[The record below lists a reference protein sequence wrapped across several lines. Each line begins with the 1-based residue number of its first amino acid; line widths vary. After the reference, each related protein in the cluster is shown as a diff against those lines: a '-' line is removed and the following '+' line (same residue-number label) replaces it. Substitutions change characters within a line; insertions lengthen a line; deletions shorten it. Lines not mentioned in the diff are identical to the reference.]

1 MMIANIL
8 HRETIEALVGART
21 FERGEKC
28 FRARRVTKVV
38 ADVGQLRGVV
48 RPATDGRADY
58 EVRMWI
64 KEDGLAYRCT
74 CPVGE
79 DGRFCKHAVATALAH
94 LEQIETAIEGELAD
108 LARKL
113 NAVPHAELVAHLVRA
128 ARDESAIR
136 IVLARL

>member
-1 MMIANIL
+1 MTLANIL

-21 FERGEKC
+21 FERGENC
-28 FRARRVTKVV
+28 FRARRVTKII
-38 ADVGQLRGVV
+38 ADVGQLRGIV
-48 RPATDGRADY
+48 RPGTDGRADY

-79 DGRFCKHAVATALAH
+79 EGRFCKHAVALALAH
-94 LEQIETAIEGELAD
+94 VAQSELAMEGQLAT

-113 NAVPHAELVAHLVRA
+113 HAVPHAELVEYLLRV
-128 ARDESAIR
+128 AREDPTLRNA
-136 IVLARL
+136 LTRL